1 MSIPIMEGELR
12 EMNKKEAT
20 LVINNALSEG
30 RNALSEYESK
40 QLLAA
45 YGIPVTRETLVKKRS
60 ELRKAIREIGFPLVL
75 KGCSAAIAHKTEKG
89 LIRIDLRNKKEVLQ
103 AFDEIQAG
111 MNGDR
116 GAVLV
121 QEMIKGQREL
131 VLGMTR
137 DDQFGPCIMF
147 GLGGIFTE
155 ILHDVSFR
163 RAPLTKNDAYS
174 LMQEIKGH
182 KIISAVR
189 GMEAADKET
198 LADMLIALGL
208 IGTEIGEIREIDLN
222 PVIIS
227 RGKPIVVDALI
238 VLK

>member
-1 MSIPIMEGELR
+1 
-12 EMNKKEAT
+12 MNKKEAI
-20 LVINNALSEG
+20 LVINNVLSEG

-45 YGIPVTRETLVKKRS
+45 YGIPVTREILVEKRS
-60 ELRKAIREIGFPLVL
+60 ELLKAIREIGFPLVL

-111 MNGDR
+111 MNDDR

-174 LMQEIKGH
+174 LMQEIRGH

-238 VLK
+238 ILK